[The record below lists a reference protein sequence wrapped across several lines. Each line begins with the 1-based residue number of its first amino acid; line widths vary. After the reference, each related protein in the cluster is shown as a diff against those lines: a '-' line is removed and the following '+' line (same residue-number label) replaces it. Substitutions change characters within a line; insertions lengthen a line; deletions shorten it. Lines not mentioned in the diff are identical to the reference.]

1 MPETPAPMQRK
12 RHEMTN
18 EMIIFNN
25 RIELM
30 KQGVIKGTGQYIKV
44 ENEKGE
50 KIELEEPE
58 ELHTYRGWQELR
70 RQVKKGEK
78 AVATFLIWKHT
89 VKKTEEDEE
98 KEKMFMTKAFF
109 FTVGQTE
116 TIKEEK

>member
-1 MPETPAPMQRK
+1 
-12 RHEMTN
+12 MTN
-18 EMIIFNN
+18 EAIILNN

-30 KQGVIKGTGQYIKV
+30 KQGIIKSTGRYITV

-50 KIELEEPE
+50 KVELEEPE
-58 ELHTYRGWQELR
+58 ELHTYRGWQEHK

-78 AVATFLIWKHT
+78 SIATFLIWKHIVT
-89 VKKTEEDEE
+89 KKKTEENEDEE

-116 TIKEEK
+116 SIKEEK